1 MGSQMKSLI
10 EEFADINARLKQIER
25 ETAQPLVLTGEI
37 RPDDSDGSAEK
48 TPNGIAWDS
57 VYGFTP
63 GIEDVYCAWKIL
75 NDQFAARDCVE

>member
-1 MGSQMKSLI
+1 MKSLI

-25 ETAQPLVLTGEI
+25 ETAQPLVLTSSEI
-37 RPDDSDGSAEK
+37 QPDDGDGSAEK

-63 GIEDVYCAWKIL
+63 GVEDVYCGFKI
-75 NDQFAARDCVE
+75 